1 MSPITRSPSGTIS
14 CDTATCTC
22 PVCAPPSQL
31 VSPFGVEMDALFT
44 AYGNGGPGKFWLLF
58 GDELE
63 ELEARV
69 LSEYIASKPALE
81 QAQDASIA
89 SYQAQLKAERVA
101 IRVGACCTKR
111 SQGVNQ
117 KRPEPC
123 KFLYSCVGTPARSTT
138 KHISSECWSHEYT
151 DAVTG
156 KLVAK
161 HVCDRLHPGDEGW
174 LAEWATDRHFKPA
187 AVPQTQFFMQ
197 RAQLVAAAQPRQQN
211 GRPQL
216 QRQQAQAQLLTPQQ
230 QRELARLA
238 ARGRGVASGG
248 QAAW

>member
-1 MSPITRSPSGTIS
+1 MSPLSCPSFCS
-14 CDTATCTC
+14 CSACQTPEPAFT
-22 PVCAPPSQL
+22 SR
-31 VSPFGVEMDALFT
+31 FGPEMDALFT
-44 AYGNGGPGKFWLLF
+44 AYGEGGPGTLWKLF

-63 ELEARV
+63 ALEARV

-111 SQGVNQ
+111 SQAATQ

-138 KHISSECWSHEYT
+138 RHVSSECWSHEYT

-156 KLVAK
+156 QKIIK

-174 LAEWATDRHFKPA
+174 LAEWNTDRHFKPV
-187 AVPQTQFFMQ
+187 AVPQTQFFLE
-197 RAQLVAAAQPRQQN
+197 RGQLVAAAQPQQ
-211 GRPQL
+211 RSQ
-216 QRQQAQAQLLTPQQ
+216 QRQPQQRSQLSPQQ
-230 QRELARLA
+230 QKEMARLA
-238 ARGRGVASGG
+238 ANGRGMNSARQS
-248 QAAW
+248 AW